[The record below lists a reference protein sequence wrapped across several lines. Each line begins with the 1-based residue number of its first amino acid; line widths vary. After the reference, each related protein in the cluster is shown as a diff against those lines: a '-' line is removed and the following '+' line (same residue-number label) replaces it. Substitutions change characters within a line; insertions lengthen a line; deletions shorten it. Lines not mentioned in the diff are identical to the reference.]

1 MSYVRAKIIKGHTY
15 YYKVSSARDA
25 DGKVKQKVEK
35 YYGKNPPQ
43 KSGTVDGDKPV
54 LAP

>member
-1 MSYVRAKIIKGHTY
+1 MSYVRAKVIKGHTY

-35 YYGKNPPQ
+35 YFGKNPPQ
-43 KSGTVDGDKPV
+43 KSGHLGAEEKPV
-54 LAP
+54 